1 MHWSN
6 VSDVVLH
13 SGLDLP
19 LATETAMAI
28 LVVGLIVVA
37 VVAYDAY
44 QQRST

>member
-1 MHWSN
+1 
-6 VSDVVLH
+6 VFDVVLH

-19 LATETAMAI
+19 LATETAKTV
-28 LVVGLIVVA
+28 LGVGLFVVA

>member
-1 MHWSN
+1 MF
-6 VSDVVLH
+6 DVVLH
-13 SGLDLP
+13 PGLDLP

-28 LVVGLIVVA
+28 LLVGLVVVA